1 MSKILLISPPFYR
14 LMGSHYNGLNLGIDY
29 IASFLNKHG
38 HEVIIYNAD
47 FQNDTHYLDQRKLFE
62 NFTHYKTI
70 LNDLSY
76 PIWKEVCKVIKDT
89 VPDFIGIKMYTG
101 TFKSAQNVAE
111 IAKELNPEIKIIAGG
126 THPTLDPIG
135 TMKTGVYDYVVRGE
149 GEYTVLELMNGIDA
163 YQIKGITFKSEKGE
177 IVNNADRG
185 FIENL
190 DSLPFP
196 QRDNYY
202 SGNSKIDVGSIIT
215 SRGCPFQ
222 CTYCAS
228 PQIWDKKTRYRGVDN
243 VLEELEYMTKSKGV
257 SLIRFQDDT
266 FTLNKKRA
274 MEILEGILSKG
285 LNIKWVCD
293 TRVDKLDKE
302 LLQIMKKSGC
312 IRVKIGVESGS
323 DEILKRVKKGISL
336 EQIRNAVKLI
346 KEIAIPLTAYFMI
359 GFPGETDDD
368 VRKTIQ
374 FAEEINADYNSLSV
388 IAPYFGT
395 QVYNDLEQSG
405 FEFDKHHWEY
415 FYHQSKEMIINTKIS
430 PQLIEEFF
438 NLNEKGKGG
447 RV

>member
-29 IASFLNKHG
+29 IASFLNQNG
-38 HEVIIYNAD
+38 HEAIIYNAD

-70 LNDLSY
+70 LNDLNHL
-76 PIWKEVCKVIKDT
+76 IWGEIREVLRDVM
-89 VPDFIGIKMYTG
+89 PDFIGIKMYTG

-202 SGNSKIDVGSIIT
+202 SGNGKIDVGSIIT

-243 VLEELEYMTKSKGV
+243 VLEELEYMINSKGV
-257 SLIRFQDDT
+257 SLVRFQDDT

-302 LLQIMKKSGC
+302 VLQIMKKSGC

-346 KEIAIPLTAYFMI
+346 KEMAIPLTAYFMI

-415 FYHQSKEMIINTKIS
+415 FYHQSKAMILNTGISRHLIND
-430 PQLIEEFF
+430 FF
-438 NLNEKGKGG
+438 ALNDKGKGK

>member
-1 MSKILLISPPFYR
+1 
-14 LMGSHYNGLNLGIDY
+14 MGSHYNGLNLGIDY
-29 IASFLNKHG
+29 IASFLNQNG

-47 FQNDTHYLDQRKLFE
+47 FQNDTNYLDQRKLFE
-62 NFTHYKTI
+62 NFNQYKTI
-70 LNDLSY
+70 LDDKNHS
-76 PIWKEVCKVIKDT
+76 IWKEVREVIKD
-89 VPDFIGIKMYTG
+89 VKPDFIGIKMYTG

-163 YQIKGITFKSEKGE
+163 YQIKGITFKNREGE
-177 IVNNADRG
+177 NVNNADRG

-202 SGNSKIDVGSIIT
+202 SGNDCIDVGSIIT

-243 VLEELEYMTKSKGV
+243 VLEELEYMTNSKGV

-274 MEILEGILSKG
+274 MEILDGILSKG

-302 LLQIMKKSGC
+302 VLQIMKKSGC

-415 FYHQSKEMIINTKIS
+415 FYHQSKAMILNTGISRHLIN
-430 PQLIEEFF
+430 EFF
-438 NLNEKGKGG
+438 ALNDKGKGK